1 MDLIS
6 VDLGDGRTIT
16 LGALL
21 GQGSFGL
28 VRRGVIS
35 PGDVQ
40 VAVKLEELTKHHRY
54 LPHEAHILADLK
66 DLPGVPRLH
75 GFTVTDDYNVLV
87 MELLGESLNEKFK
100 KCGRTLSHSTIL
112 RLFDELIEVLEGLH
126 RHGYV
131 HRDIKPHNF
140 LTSSSEKVYII
151 DFGLSKKMYEV
162 RSGRRRKGIVG
173 TLPFVSL
180 NMHLGLPATRRDD
193 LEALAFMLIYL
204 AKGTLPW
211 YDPRKKKMPEPQVR
225 TLKEDEHL
233 ADLCSGLP
241 PEIHQYLTRVRSLHA
256 EEVPNYTALRLLFTT
271 TLKTLASPQPFDWL
285 MESSGLQKR
294 LTVEH
299 GLIRLYSNQYSPQ
312 PSGSDQFSQLRETQ
326 ETPIPFRGIDHL
338 RRKSSE
344 RHSESTRTS
353 HLRYEVPQD
362 SGIAEDLLRDYLRP
376 GEPASKA
383 RLKTSEPSPAPRIC
397 LLF

>member
-35 PGDVQ
+35 PGDLQ
-40 VAVKLEELTKHHRY
+40 VAVKLEELSKHHRY
-54 LPHEAHILADLK
+54 LPHEAHILTDLK
-66 DLPGVPRLH
+66 DLPGIPRFH
-75 GFTVTDDYNVLV
+75 DFTVTDSYNVLV
-87 MELLGESLNEKFK
+87 MELLGDSLNEKFK
-100 KCGRTLSHSTIL
+100 KCGRTLSHSTIF
-112 RLFDELIEVLEGLH
+112 RLFAELIEVLEGVH
-126 RHGYV
+126 RLGYV

-151 DFGLSKKMYEV
+151 DFGLSKKRCDV
-162 RSGRRRKGIVG
+162 RGSRRRKGIVG

-180 NMHLGLPATRRDD
+180 NMHLGLPATPRDD

-211 YDPRKKKMPEPQVR
+211 YDPRKKKMPETQVR
-225 TLKEDEHL
+225 TLKQDEHL
-233 ADLCSGLP
+233 LDLCSGLP
-241 PEIHQYLTRVRSLHA
+241 PEIHQYLTNIRSLHA
-256 EEVPNYTALRLLFTT
+256 EEVPNYTELRMLFTA
-271 TLKTLASPQPFDWL
+271 TLRVLGSPQPFDWVL
-285 MESSGLQKR
+285 EASGLQKR
-294 LTVEH
+294 LTVEQ

-326 ETPIPFRGIDHL
+326 EMPIVCRGIANI
-338 RRKSSE
+338 RRKSSD
-344 RHSESTRTS
+344 RHSESTQTS
-353 HLRYEVPQD
+353 RLRYEVPQD
-362 SGIAEDLLRDYLRP
+362 TGIAEDLLRGYLRP

-383 RLKTSEPSPAPRIC
+383 RLKTSKPSPTPRIC
-397 LLF
+397 TLF